1 MNLNSAPFSMKRI
14 FRMCNLNLV
23 LPFVMMLLFLCNPCL
38 RAQVNP
44 ANNSLGLDVSTFA
57 ENASF
62 NYDSC
67 FAVGQNLGMGSVGL
81 FRNWTG
87 IETAPNTF
95 DLAIFDIANYYYP
108 LYNMAV
114 DLTITPI
121 HTNNLEVPADLTTT
135 AFNDPLL
142 INRFKTLL
150 DSVKAHLP
158 NLTLSSLVIGSE
170 QDVYLGGN
178 ATLWS
183 HYTTFY
189 DSVSA
194 HARSLWPGLKIA
206 TELTF
211 NGITNYNTYAQVLN
225 TNSDYI
231 GVSYYPINVDFTVQP
246 VSVIATDFTNLVGL
260 YPSKPLCFYQYGYPS
275 STVCNS
281 SENLQAQFIAETFS
295 AWDNHAAN
303 IRYIDF
309 TWLHDLDT
317 ADVNFY
323 GSYYG
328 INDPVFLEFLRSLGL
343 RTWNGSGTHKLAMIE
358 LECQARQRGFNNVN
372 TNCTTGQYTPD
383 GHKQASMQVY
393 PNPAQERLTI
403 QLTNELKSVRV
414 ELYNAMG
421 QLEREVSF
429 LDANRLQIETSDF
442 MDGAYFEV
450 DISCW
455 PKGMYFYS
463 VLDKEQK
470 VLHSGKFI
478 KN

>member
-1 MNLNSAPFSMKRI
+1 MVYTTTLK
-14 FRMCNLNLV
+14 
-23 LPFVMMLLFLCNPCL
+23 
-38 RAQVNP
+38 AQVTP
-44 ANNSLGLDVSTFA
+44 GTNSIGLDVSTFA
-57 ENASF
+57 ENPSF

-67 FAVGQNLGMGSVGL
+67 FAIGQNLGMGSVGL

-87 IETAPNTF
+87 IETSPNTF
-95 DLAIFDIANYYYP
+95 DLTIFDIANYYYP
-108 LYNMAV
+108 LYNMPV

-135 AFNDPLL
+135 AFNDPIL

-150 DSVKAHLP
+150 DSVKVHLP

-178 ATLWS
+178 PTLWS

-189 DSVSA
+189 DSVAS
-194 HARSLWPGLKIA
+194 HARSLWPGVKIA

-211 NGITNYNTYAQVLN
+211 NGITTYNTYAQVLN

-231 GVSYYPINVDFTVQP
+231 GVSYYPINTDFTVQP
-246 VSVIATDFTNLVGL
+246 VPVLATDFANLVGL

-275 STVCNS
+275 SPVCNS
-281 SENLQAQFIAETFS
+281 SENLQAQFITETFNV
-295 AWDNHAAN
+295 WDTYASN

-309 TWLHDLDT
+309 TWLHDLDS
-317 ADVNFY
+317 AAVNFY

-328 INDPVFLEFLRSLGL
+328 INDPVFLAFLRSLGL
-343 RTWNGSGTHKLAMIE
+343 RTWNGSGAHKAALIE
-358 LECQARQRGFNNVN
+358 LECQARQRGFNNLS
-372 TNCTTGQYTPD
+372 TNCTTGNLALN
-383 GHKQASMQVY
+383 GKQQPSILIY

-403 QLTNELKSVRV
+403 HIAHELNSARV

-421 QLEREVSF
+421 QLERAVSF
-429 LDANRLQIETSDF
+429 LDANHLMIETSDLRE
-442 MDGAYFEV
+442 GAYFEV
-450 DISCW
+450 DISSW
-455 PKGMYFYS
+455 PMGMYFYS
-463 VLDKEQK
+463 VTDKDYN
-470 VLHSGKFI
+470 VLHSGKLI